1 MKIAIVA
8 SEGAPYCKSGGLGD
22 VMEALPAALSR
33 IEGNEVLLILPY
45 YKRIKDNPRF
55 ETEDLG
61 HFEAGVGWR
70 QAYAGIKQ
78 LKKSPG
84 FTVWFIDSEYYFG
97 ARSGAIYGDID
108 DGERFTFFS
117 KSCLDAMAIQ
127 GLIPDVIQCN
137 DW

>member
-45 YKRIKDNPRF
+45 YKRIKDNPRY
-55 ETEDLG
+55 EVEDLG

-78 LKKSPG
+78 LKNSPG
-84 FTVWFIDSEYYFG
+84 FRVWFMDSE
-97 ARSGAIYGDID
+97 
-108 DGERFTFFS
+108 
-117 KSCLDAMAIQ
+117 
-127 GLIPDVIQCN
+127 
-137 DW
+137 